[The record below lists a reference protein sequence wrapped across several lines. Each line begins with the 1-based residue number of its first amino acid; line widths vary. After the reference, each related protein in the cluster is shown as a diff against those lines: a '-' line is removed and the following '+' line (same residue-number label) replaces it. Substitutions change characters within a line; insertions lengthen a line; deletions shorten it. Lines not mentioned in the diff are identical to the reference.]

1 MEEIKNDQNL
11 NIENEE
17 DIDLNIEVPNIP
29 DYVIEIKDLYKS
41 YGKKEV
47 LKGLDLKVKKGEVFG
62 YIGKNGIGKSTTIDC
77 IVGLKDYDSGE
88 ILVLGKDVKTQS
100 LEVKEQIGYVPSEP
114 VTYESMTGN

>member
-41 YGKKEV
+41 YGKKA
-47 LKGLDLKVKKGEVFG
+47 
-62 YIGKNGIGKSTTIDC
+62 
-77 IVGLKDYDSGE
+77 
-88 ILVLGKDVKTQS
+88 
-100 LEVKEQIGYVPSEP
+100 
-114 VTYESMTGN
+114 